1 MYRTFNTI
9 GIPDKNF
16 IKLFDVTKVLIVVD
30 FFLQKCSYYVFMY
43 LVSFSLG
50 QAYQGE
56 FRVSSINIMQVQH
69 YIKPSKNEIKELDN
83 SYNKK
88 KMEIYFKGFMT
99 LELSTNVQTDNSKLF
114 YVASLAVFTL
124 ETALEYEYG
133 H

>member
-1 MYRTFNTI
+1 M
-9 GIPDKNF
+9 K
-16 IKLFDVTKVLIVVD
+16 
-30 FFLQKCSYYVFMY
+30 
-43 LVSFSLG
+43 
-50 QAYQGE
+50 
-56 FRVSSINIMQVQH
+56 VQH

-83 SYNKK
+83 LYNKK

-99 LELSTNVQTDNSKLF
+99 LELTTNVQRDNSKLF

>member
-1 MYRTFNTI
+1 
-9 GIPDKNF
+9 
-16 IKLFDVTKVLIVVD
+16 
-30 FFLQKCSYYVFMY
+30 MY
-43 LVSFSLG
+43 LVSFWLG

-56 FRVSSINIMQVQH
+56 FGVSSINIMQVQH

>member
-1 MYRTFNTI
+1 
-9 GIPDKNF
+9 
-16 IKLFDVTKVLIVVD
+16 
-30 FFLQKCSYYVFMY
+30 
-43 LVSFSLG
+43 
-50 QAYQGE
+50 
-56 FRVSSINIMQVQH
+56 MQVQH
-69 YIKPSKNEIKELDN
+69 YIKPSKNEIKELAN

-99 LELSTNVQTDNSKLF
+99 LELTTNVQTDNSKLF

>member
-1 MYRTFNTI
+1 
-9 GIPDKNF
+9 
-16 IKLFDVTKVLIVVD
+16 
-30 FFLQKCSYYVFMY
+30 
-43 LVSFSLG
+43 
-50 QAYQGE
+50 
-56 FRVSSINIMQVQH
+56 MQVQH

-99 LELSTNVQTDNSKLF
+99 LELTTNVQTDNSKLF

>member
-1 MYRTFNTI
+1 
-9 GIPDKNF
+9 
-16 IKLFDVTKVLIVVD
+16 
-30 FFLQKCSYYVFMY
+30 
-43 LVSFSLG
+43 
-50 QAYQGE
+50 
-56 FRVSSINIMQVQH
+56 MQVQH

-88 KMEIYFKGFMT
+88 KMEIYIKGFMT
-99 LELSTNVQTDNSKLF
+99 LELSTKVQTDNSKLF